1 MQPAGKTRVTPN
13 RVNVYLKPETCYLL
27 RPGERGPRRTRVK
40 HGDGDT
46 PRTLLTGPL
55 GALRID
61 TSGESVNCSAHLKKK
76 DGCVVLH
83 RVSAEH

>member
-13 RVNVYLKPETCYLL
+13 GVNVYLKPETCYLL

-46 PRTLLTGPL
+46 PSPTASWGLRDRSLITERGR
-55 GALRID
+55 GALQNGR
-61 TSGESVNCSAHLKKK
+61 E
-76 DGCVVLH
+76 VLPL
-83 RVSAEH
+83 